1 MFTHAEASFTPIVI
15 NNALRCNQ
23 TETDMGDEGKKVTF
37 RSNNGK
43 AHRGVIFSGG
53 FLFACCSCPGS
64 QNGKLAKFAKIIC
77 EGHEKANCGN

>member
-1 MFTHAEASFTPIVI
+1 MSNE
-15 NNALRCNQ
+15 
-23 TETDMGDEGKKVTF
+23 DKKVTF

-43 AHRGVIFSGG
+43 AHRGVVFSGG

-64 QNGKLAKFAKIIC
+64 QNGKLTKFAKIIC